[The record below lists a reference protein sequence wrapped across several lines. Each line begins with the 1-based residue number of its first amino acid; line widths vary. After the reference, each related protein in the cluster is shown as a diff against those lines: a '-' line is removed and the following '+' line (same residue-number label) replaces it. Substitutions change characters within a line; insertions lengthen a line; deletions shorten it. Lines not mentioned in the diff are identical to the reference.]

1 MSVAEK
7 LEMLARHLP
16 GVAGYQD
23 QESSRDTDKLVRT
36 RLAEMLTSTARRLDD
51 DKRRLAEARH
61 FAPLPELERLGSR
74 VTSAANL
81 ILYASRGYRG
91 FLDLHKVT
99 QEKLDR
105 LYTFDIEL
113 FDEVGKIASSGAA
126 VGAAVESPARLRLAM
141 DGLRE
146 AIDGLEATFAKR
158 QHILTE
164 T

>member
-1 MSVAEK
+1 MSLAEK
-7 LEMLARHLP
+7 LEKLARHLP

-36 RLAEMLTSTARRLDD
+36 RLAEMLTRVARSLDE
-51 DKRRLAEARH
+51 DKRRLAGRGH
-61 FAPLPELERLGSR
+61 FAPLPEIDRLGSR
-74 VTSAANL
+74 ITTLANL

-105 LYTFDIEL
+105 LYSFDLDL
-113 FDEVGKIASSGAA
+113 FDEVQRIAECAEA
-126 VGAAVESPARLRLAM
+126 VSNATESPADLRAAM
-141 DGLRE
+141 DELRD
-146 AIDGLEATFAKR
+146 AIDVLEAVYAQR

-164 T
+164 S